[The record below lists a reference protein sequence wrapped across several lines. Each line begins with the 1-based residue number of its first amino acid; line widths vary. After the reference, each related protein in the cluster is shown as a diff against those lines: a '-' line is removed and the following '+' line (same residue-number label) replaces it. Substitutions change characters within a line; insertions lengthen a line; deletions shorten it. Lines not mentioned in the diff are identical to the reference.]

1 MPYKYTAYD
10 TRRQLISGTIDVAN
24 ERTAKEVLQQSGYAL
39 LSLKFTRPKFSL
51 RKQVPSFFGVKT
63 ADVISFSRMLATLI
77 SRGTN
82 TVVAM
87 EILRDQVTNA
97 TFKEIIQSIVDDVRR
112 GVQLA
117 DAMSRHPEA
126 FSALYC
132 RTIKV
137 SEQTGNLEN
146 VLIYVADHIE
156 KQGVLVSK
164 VARSLAYPLFVL
176 LVGIGVISLL
186 VLVTLPAL
194 SDLFLN
200 LGGELPLPTKIMVVI
215 TDAASKYLLHILG
228 FVVFL
233 FALGVVVMSNEKL
246 RFKLD
251 IFILKVP
258 LVGPVITL
266 REMINFSR
274 TVSTCLASS
283 LSMPETL
290 GLAAQTATNRYVT
303 AKIEEARE
311 EVLKGRELSGI
322 LPEFNVFPQPLIQ
335 MIKVGEMA
343 STLKEDLATIAEM
356 YDLDVDRKVNT
367 MVSVLSPGI
376 MLVLGAFV
384 AFIAVSMI
392 MPIYSFLGS
401 IE

>member
-39 LSLKFTRPKFSL
+39 LSLKFARPKFSL

-146 VLIYVADHIE
+146 ALIYVADHIE

-176 LVGIGVISLL
+176 LVGIGVITLL

-215 TDAASKYLLHILG
+215 TDVASEYLLHILG
-228 FVVFL
+228 FVAFL

-251 IFILKVP
+251 IFILRVP

-290 GLAAQTATNRYVT
+290 GLAAQTATNRYVA

-343 STLKEDLATIAEM
+343 STLKEDLGTIAEM
-356 YDLDVDRKVNT
+356 YDQDIDRKVNT

-376 MLVLGAFV
+376 MLFLGAFV
-384 AFIAVSMI
+384 AFIAISMI

>member
-10 TRRQLISGTIDVAN
+10 ASRQLISGTIDVAN

-39 LSLKFTRPKFSL
+39 LSLKFSRPKFSL

-97 TFKEIIQSIVDDVRR
+97 SFKEIIQTIVDDVRR
-112 GVQLA
+112 GVQLP

-146 VLIYVADHIE
+146 ALIYVADHME

-164 VARSLAYPLFVL
+164 VGRSLAYPLFVL
-176 LVGIGVISLL
+176 LVGLGVISLL

-200 LGGELPLPTKIMVVI
+200 LGGELPTPTKIMVVI

-228 FVVFL
+228 FLVFL
-233 FALGVVVMSNEKL
+233 IALGVVVMSNEKL
-246 RFKLD
+246 RFRLD
-251 IFILKVP
+251 IFILRVP

-311 EVLKGRELSGI
+311 EVLKGRDLSAI
-322 LPEFNVFPQPLIQ
+322 LPEFKVFPQPLIQ

-376 MLVLGAFV
+376 MLFLGAFV
-384 AFIAVSMI
+384 AFIAISMI

>member
-10 TRRQLISGTIDVAN
+10 AGRQLISGTIDVAD
-24 ERTAKEVLQQSGYAL
+24 EGTAKEVLQQSGYAL

-51 RKQVPSFFGVKT
+51 GKQVPSLFGVKD
-63 ADVISFSRMLATLI
+63 ADVIAFSRMLATLI

-82 TVVAM
+82 TIVAM
-87 EILRDQVTNA
+87 ELLKEQVANA
-97 TFKEIIQSIVDDVRR
+97 AFKEIIQAVVDDVRR
-112 GVQLA
+112 GIQLP

-126 FSALYC
+126 FSQLYC

-146 VLIYVADHIE
+146 ALIYVADHME
-156 KQGVLVSK
+156 KQNAMVSK
-164 VARSLAYPLFVL
+164 VARSLAYPFFVL
-176 LVGIGVISLL
+176 LVGVGVISLL
-186 VLVTLPAL
+186 ILVTLPAL

-200 LGGELPLPTKIMVVI
+200 LGGELPLPTKIMVAI
-215 TDAASKYLLHILG
+215 TDAAGKYLLHILG
-228 FVVFL
+228 FVAFL
-233 FALGVVVMSNEKL
+233 FAVGVVVMMNEKL

-251 IFILKVP
+251 IIILRVP
-258 LVGPVITL
+258 LIGPVISL

-290 GLAAQTATNRYVT
+290 ALAAQTASNRYVAAT
-303 AKIEEARE
+303 LEEARE
-311 EVLKGRELSGI
+311 EVLKGRDLSGI
-322 LPEFNVFPQPLIQ
+322 LPDYNVFPQPLIQ

-343 STLKEDLATIAEM
+343 STLKDDLGTMAEM
-356 YDLDVDRKVNT
+356 YDMDVDRKIST
-367 MVSVLSPGI
+367 MVGVLSPGI
-376 MLVLGAFV
+376 MLFLGAFV
-384 AFIAVSMI
+384 TFIAISMI

>member
-10 TRRQLISGTIDVAN
+10 ASRQLISGTIDVSN

-112 GVQLA
+112 GVQLP

-137 SEQTGNLEN
+137 SEQTGKLEN
-146 VLIYVADHIE
+146 ALIYVADHME

-164 VARSLAYPLFVL
+164 VGRSLAYPLFVL

-200 LGGELPLPTKIMVVI
+200 LGGELPTPTKIMVVI

-228 FVVFL
+228 FLVFL

-251 IFILKVP
+251 IFILRVP

-322 LPEFNVFPQPLIQ
+322 LPEFKVFPQPLIQ

-376 MLVLGAFV
+376 MLFLGAFV
-384 AFIAVSMI
+384 AFIAISMI

>member
-1 MPYKYTAYD
+1 MPYRYTAYD
-10 TRRQLISGTIDVAN
+10 ARRQLISGTIDVSD

-82 TVVAM
+82 TIVAM
-87 EILRDQVTNA
+87 ELLKDQVTNA

-112 GVQLA
+112 GIQLP

-126 FSALYC
+126 FSPLYC

-146 VLIYVADHIE
+146 ALIYVADHME

-164 VARSLAYPLFVL
+164 VARSLAYPGFVL
-176 LVGIGVISLL
+176 LVGIGVIALL

-200 LGGELPLPTKIMVVI
+200 LGGELPVPTKIMVAI
-215 TDAASKYLLHILG
+215 TDAASNYLIHILG
-228 FVVFL
+228 FIAFL
-233 FALGVVVMSNEKL
+233 FVVGIVVMTNEKL
-246 RFKLD
+246 RFKMD
-251 IFILKVP
+251 IYVLKVP
-258 LVGPVITL
+258 LVGPVIRL

-290 GLAAQTATNRYVT
+290 GLAAQTASNRYIAST
-303 AKIEEARE
+303 IEDARE

-322 LPEFNVFPQPLIQ
+322 LPDYNVFPQPLIQ

-343 STLKEDLATIAEM
+343 STLKDDLGTIAEM

-376 MLVLGAFV
+376 MLFLGAFV
-384 AFIAVSMI
+384 TFIAISMI
-392 MPIYSFLGS
+392 LPIYSFLGS

>member
-39 LSLKFTRPKFSL
+39 LSLKFARPKFSL

-146 VLIYVADHIE
+146 ALIYVADHIE

-176 LVGIGVISLL
+176 LVGIGVITLL

-215 TDAASKYLLHILG
+215 TDVASEYLLHILG
-228 FVVFL
+228 FVAFL

-251 IFILKVP
+251 IFILRVP

-343 STLKEDLATIAEM
+343 STLKEDLGTIAEM
-356 YDLDVDRKVNT
+356 YDQDIDRKVNT

-376 MLVLGAFV
+376 MLFLGAFV
-384 AFIAVSMI
+384 AFIAISMI

>member
-10 TRRQLISGTIDVAN
+10 ASRQLISGTIDVAN

-39 LSLKFTRPKFSL
+39 LSLKFSRPKFSL

-97 TFKEIIQSIVDDVRR
+97 SFKEIIQTIVDDVRR
-112 GVQLA
+112 GVQLP

-146 VLIYVADHIE
+146 ALIYVADHME

-164 VARSLAYPLFVL
+164 VGRSLAYPLFVL
-176 LVGIGVISLL
+176 LVGLGVISLL

-200 LGGELPLPTKIMVVI
+200 LGGELPTPTKIMVVI

-228 FVVFL
+228 FLVFL
-233 FALGVVVMSNEKL
+233 IALGVVVMSNEKL

-311 EVLKGRELSGI
+311 EVLKGRDLSAI
-322 LPEFNVFPQPLIQ
+322 LPEFKVFPQPLIQ

-376 MLVLGAFV
+376 MLFLGAFV
-384 AFIAVSMI
+384 AFIAISMI

>member
-10 TRRQLISGTIDVAN
+10 ASRQLISGTIDVAN

-200 LGGELPLPTKIMVVI
+200 LGGELPTPTKIMVII

-311 EVLKGRELSGI
+311 EVLKGRDLSAI
-322 LPEFNVFPQPLIQ
+322 LPEFKVFPQPLIQ

-376 MLVLGAFV
+376 MLFLGAFV
-384 AFIAVSMI
+384 AFIAISMI

>member
-10 TRRQLISGTIDVAN
+10 ASRQLISGTIDVAN

-39 LSLKFTRPKFSL
+39 LSLKFSRPKFSL

-97 TFKEIIQSIVDDVRR
+97 SFKEIIQTIVDDVRR
-112 GVQLA
+112 GVQLP

-146 VLIYVADHIE
+146 ALIYVADHME

-164 VARSLAYPLFVL
+164 VGRSLAYPLFVL
-176 LVGIGVISLL
+176 LVGLGVISLL

-200 LGGELPLPTKIMVVI
+200 LGGELPTPTKIMVVI

-228 FVVFL
+228 FLVFL
-233 FALGVVVMSNEKL
+233 IALGVVVMSNEKL

-251 IFILKVP
+251 IFILRVP

-311 EVLKGRELSGI
+311 EVLKGRDLSAI
-322 LPEFNVFPQPLIQ
+322 LPEFKVFPQPLIQ

-376 MLVLGAFV
+376 MLFLGAFV
-384 AFIAVSMI
+384 AFIAISMI

>member
-10 TRRQLISGTIDVAN
+10 ASRQLISGTIDVSN

-51 RKQVPSFFGVKT
+51 RKQVPSLFGVKT

-87 EILRDQVTNA
+87 EILRDQVSNA

-112 GVQLA
+112 GVQLP

-146 VLIYVADHIE
+146 ALIYVADHME

-164 VARSLAYPLFVL
+164 VGRSLAYPLFVL

-200 LGGELPLPTKIMVVI
+200 LGGELPTPTKIMVVI

-228 FVVFL
+228 FIVFL

-311 EVLKGRELSGI
+311 EVLKGRDLSAI

-335 MIKVGEMA
+335 MIKVGGMA